1 MVTPIGSAVSGSK
14 LRKDDDHAFTE
25 SDSQSLILNHN
36 RATSTDVLLEG
47 KLQVYGRTTPSAA
60 DCGFLFPFRVTGY
73 QTAKSKSAER
83 AWPTDRRIAAGFEHV
98 AKCLIWRP

>member
-1 MVTPIGSAVSGSK
+1 MLTPIGLATSGSK
-14 LRKDDDHAFTE
+14 LRKMTTTPYE

-47 KLQVYGRTTPSAA
+47 ELQVYGRTTPSAT

-73 QTAKSKSAER
+73 QTTKSKSAER